1 MRLPIWRAALWK
13 WEPPAKDWLAS
24 SSCEAF
30 HLMRVGLRG
39 HTAWLESRLPFL
51 GTGPS
56 FGDGHPADILGA
68 LSRS

>member
-30 HLMRVGLRG
+30 HLMRVPQGAHGLVG
-39 HTAWLESRLPFL
+39 ESPAFSRDRAELW
-51 GTGPS
+51 GWAPS
-56 FGDGHPADILGA
+56 
-68 LSRS
+68 